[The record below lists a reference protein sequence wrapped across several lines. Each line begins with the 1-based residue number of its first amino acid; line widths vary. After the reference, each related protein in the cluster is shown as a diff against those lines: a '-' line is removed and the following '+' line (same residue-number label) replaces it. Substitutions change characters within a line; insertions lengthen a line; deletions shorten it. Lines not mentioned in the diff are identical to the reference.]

1 MLSTITQ
8 LTMETTFGQ
17 RIAAARGMAGL
28 SMDELAS
35 LSGLSKFH

>member
-17 RIAAARGMAGL
+17 RIAAARKMVGL
-28 SMDELAS
+28 SMNELS
-35 LSGLSKFH
+35 SRSGLSKFH